1 MAKHFITGVAGFVGS
16 NLARTLLENGE
27 EVVGIDNFSCG
38 FHKNIEDILENPSF
52 TFYEKDIRDIEW
64 DSGYGDFDAVW
75 HLAAR
80 GELYY
85 CRDHI
90 DEAIDVNVKGSLNM
104 LKFAACAN
112 ARHFYFSDT
121 SAEYDNIVGEE
132 NYPTAETDAPNI
144 NTPLGYYAITKM
156 AASQFIRSYGIS
168 NGIGTTLFRYTNI
181 YGPSM
186 NLKRDIPPVVGS
198 FTNKLFDGETPIIFG
213 SGRKRRDFL
222 HIDDLNS
229 FHYAAF
235 KNRQDK
241 NDSQT
246 YNAGCGENY
255 EILEIRRL
263 VYNACMKID
272 AGVSGGV
279 IYKPDQPNEAEITQ
293 ADISK
298 AKRDWGWTPKLS
310 IEEGIDRTVKNLWE
324 LRRESND
331 GQC

>member
-16 NLARTLLENGE
+16 NLARTLLSRNEK
-27 EVVGIDNFSCG
+27 VVGIDNFSCG

-64 DSGYGDFDAVW
+64 NSEYGDFDAVW

-90 DEAIDVNVKGSLNM
+90 DEAIDVNVKGSLNV
-104 LKFAACAN
+104 LKFAACAD
-112 ARHFYFSDT
+112 ACHFYFSDT

-156 AASQFIRSYGIS
+156 AASQFIRSYGYT

-198 FTNKLFDGETPIIFG
+198 FTNKLFDGQSPIIYG
-213 SGRKRRDFL
+213 NGTKRRDFL
-222 HIDDLNS
+222 HIDDLND
-229 FHYAAF
+229 FHMAAF
-235 KNRQDK
+235 ENRQHK
-241 NDSQT
+241 IDSQT
-246 YNAGCGENY
+246 YNAGYGKNY

-263 VYNACMKID
+263 VYNACMKISPT
-272 AGVSGGV
+272 VSGGIV
-279 IYKPDQPNEAEITQ
+279 YRPDQPNEAHITQ

-298 AKRDWGWTPKLS
+298 AHLDWGWEPKLS
-310 IEEGIDRTVKNLWE
+310 IEEGIDRTVESLWQ
-324 LRRESND
+324 LRRDTND
-331 GQC
+331 G

>member
-1 MAKHFITGVAGFVGS
+1 
-16 NLARTLLENGE
+16 
-27 EVVGIDNFSCG
+27 
-38 FHKNIEDILENPSF
+38 
-52 TFYEKDIRDIEW
+52 
-64 DSGYGDFDAVW
+64 
-75 HLAAR
+75 
-80 GELYY
+80 
-85 CRDHI
+85 
-90 DEAIDVNVKGSLNM
+90 
-104 LKFAACAN
+104 
-112 ARHFYFSDT
+112 
-121 SAEYDNIVGEE
+121 
-132 NYPTAETDAPNI
+132 
-144 NTPLGYYAITKM
+144 M
-156 AASQFIRSYGIS
+156 AASQFIRSYGYT

-213 SGRKRRDFL
+213 NGRKRRDFL
-222 HIDDLNS
+222 HIDDLNR

-241 NDSQT
+241 VDSQT

-272 AGVSGGV
+272 SGVSGGV

-298 AKRDWGWTPKLS
+298 AKNDWGWSPKLS
-310 IEEGIDRTVKNLWE
+310 IEEGIDRTVQNLWK
-324 LRRESND
+324 LRGDSND
-331 GQC
+331 G

>member
-16 NLARTLLENGE
+16 NLARTLLSRNEK
-27 EVVGIDNFSCG
+27 VVGIDNFSCG

-64 DSGYGDFDAVW
+64 NSEYGDFDAVW

-104 LKFAACAN
+104 LKFAACAD
-112 ARHFYFSDT
+112 ACHFYFSDT

-156 AASQFIRSYGIS
+156 AASQFIRSYGYT

-198 FTNKLFDGETPIIFG
+198 FTNKLFDGQSPIIYG
-213 SGRKRRDFL
+213 NGTKRRDFL
-222 HIDDLNS
+222 HIDDLND
-229 FHYAAF
+229 FHMAAF
-235 KNRQDK
+235 ENRQHK
-241 NDSQT
+241 IDSQT
-246 YNAGCGENY
+246 YNAGYGKNY

-263 VYNACMKID
+263 VYNACMKISPT
-272 AGVSGGV
+272 VSGGIV
-279 IYKPDQPNEAEITQ
+279 YRPDQPNEAHITQ

-298 AKRDWGWTPKLS
+298 AHLDWGWEPKLS
-310 IEEGIDRTVKNLWE
+310 IEEGIDRTVESLWQ
-324 LRRESND
+324 LRRDTND
-331 GQC
+331 G

>member
-16 NLARTLLENGE
+16 NLARTLLSRNEK
-27 EVVGIDNFSCG
+27 VVGIDNFSCG

-64 DSGYGDFDAVW
+64 NSEYGDFDAVW

-90 DEAIDVNVKGSLNM
+90 DEAIDVNVKGSLNV
-104 LKFAACAN
+104 LKFAACAD
-112 ARHFYFSDT
+112 ACHFYFSDT

-156 AASQFIRSYGIS
+156 AASQFIRSYGYT

-198 FTNKLFDGETPIIFG
+198 FTNKLFDGQSPIIYG
-213 SGRKRRDFL
+213 NGTKRRDFL
-222 HIDDLNS
+222 HIDDLND
-229 FHYAAF
+229 FHMAAF
-235 KNRQDK
+235 ENRQHK
-241 NDSQT
+241 IDSQT
-246 YNAGCGENY
+246 YNAGYGKNY

-263 VYNACMKID
+263 VYNACMKISPT
-272 AGVSGGV
+272 VSGGIV
-279 IYKPDQPNEAEITQ
+279 YRPDQPNEAHITQ

-298 AKRDWGWTPKLS
+298 AYLDWGWEPKLS
-310 IEEGIDRTVKNLWE
+310 IEEGIDRTVESLWQ
-324 LRRESND
+324 LRRDTND
-331 GQC
+331 G

>member
-16 NLARTLLENGE
+16 NLARTLLSRNEK
-27 EVVGIDNFSCG
+27 VVGIDNFSCG

-64 DSGYGDFDAVW
+64 NSEYGDFDAVW

-104 LKFAACAN
+104 LKFAACAD
-112 ARHFYFSDT
+112 ACHFYFSDT

-156 AASQFIRSYGIS
+156 AASQFIRSYGYT

-198 FTNKLFDGETPIIFG
+198 FTNKLFDGQSPIIYG
-213 SGRKRRDFL
+213 NGTKRRDFL
-222 HIDDLNS
+222 HIDDMND
-229 FHYAAF
+229 FHMAAF
-235 KNRQDK
+235 ENRQHK
-241 NDSQT
+241 IDSQT
-246 YNAGCGENY
+246 YNAGYGKNY

-263 VYNACMKID
+263 VYNACMKISPT
-272 AGVSGGV
+272 VSGGIV
-279 IYKPDQPNEAEITQ
+279 YRPDQPNEAHITQ

-298 AKRDWGWTPKLS
+298 AYLDWGWEPKLS
-310 IEEGIDRTVKNLWE
+310 IEEGIDRTVESLWQ
-324 LRRESND
+324 LRRDIND
-331 GQC
+331 G

>member
-38 FHKNIEDILENPSF
+38 FHKNIEDILEDPSF

-64 DSGYGDFDAVW
+64 NSGYGDFDAVW

-104 LKFAACAN
+104 LKFAACAD
-112 ARHFYFSDT
+112 AHHFYFSDT
-121 SAEYDNIVGEE
+121 SAEYDNIIGEE
-132 NYPTAETDAPNI
+132 NYPTAETDAQNV

-156 AASQFIRSYGIS
+156 AASQFIRSYGIA

-241 NDSQT
+241 TDSQT
-246 YNAGCGENY
+246 YNAGCGKNY

-298 AKRDWGWTPKLS
+298 AKNDWGWAPKLS
-310 IEEGIDRTVKNLWE
+310 IEEGIDRTVQNLWQ
-324 LRRESND
+324 LRGESND
-331 GQC
+331 S